1 MRWRERK
8 RRRRRRRICV
18 WQAKPHLESIIIT
31 LCCCFVN
38 QYGTSCNGSL
48 RCHILY
54 LEQWSSVVCVFACA
68 MEVSGGIISRL
79 LQCGL
84 CKWIRFVSTII
95 YLQVAGFFRFESGS
109 SVAHDGTEERGES
122 SACIYNGGWSIWEY
136 RWHGAR
142 KNCTVLFSFKSTSSQ
157 GARLPPPL
165 PFLPYRSRRSESQTR
180 RITIICRYKAFS
192 GIFDWSRKKS
202 GAFHVSLHRFN
213 ACENELQINWLTS
226 GQT

>member
-54 LEQWSSVVCVFACA
+54 LERWSSVVCVFACA

-122 SACIYNGGWSIWEY
+122 SACIYNG
-136 RWHGAR
+136 
-142 KNCTVLFSFKSTSSQ
+142 
-157 GARLPPPL
+157 
-165 PFLPYRSRRSESQTR
+165 
-180 RITIICRYKAFS
+180 
-192 GIFDWSRKKS
+192 D
-202 GAFHVSLHRFN
+202 
-213 ACENELQINWLTS
+213 
-226 GQT
+226 